1 MPNLLLQKFP
11 AEEFTATAKLRVS
24 AKATSEGA
32 VSGLVVMGWDYS
44 ALGLEKRGE
53 GFVLRRYTCRDHRA
67 RPHPNYECDIWLRVR
82 VGKGALCRFSYST
95 DGRRWHDA
103 GSAFTARQG
112 KWIGAKTGMFSIAPA
127 TVDRGWMDID
137 EFTVEP

>member
-1 MPNLLLQKFP
+1 MYNTD
-11 AEEFTATAKLRVS
+11 AEQGNAEAVEDIATVAPTRV
-24 AKATSEGA
+24 
-32 VSGLVVMGWDYS
+32 YS
-44 ALGLEKRGE
+44 AGL
-53 GFVLRRYTCRDHRA
+53 
-67 RPHPNYECDIWLRVR
+67 HPNYECDIWLRVR